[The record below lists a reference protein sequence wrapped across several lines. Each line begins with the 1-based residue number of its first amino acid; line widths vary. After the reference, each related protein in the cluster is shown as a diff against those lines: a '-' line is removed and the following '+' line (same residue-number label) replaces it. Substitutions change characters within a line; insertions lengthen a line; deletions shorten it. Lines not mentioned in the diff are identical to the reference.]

1 MRIKVDHFKGQAPV
15 FALSKQSHNTF
26 VLSNTVK
33 PPHAKGK
40 HAPQFWG
47 IPFPSTPFSLYIQDL
62 ADTKWIRFSKSF
74 PGEAC
79 SKRELP
85 RFPFLSFSWFPMVLG
100 SAVPFETVD
109 RIIVETDSFEAICT
123 INGVMKG
130 EGMPGIVLHILDMMQ
145 RGWLVTFQYV
155 KRDENFVVDRLVKL
169 TFENDLS
176 LRLYVE
182 APS

>member
-1 MRIKVDHFKGQAPV
+1 MEVMTKIFEDHLDLLSDDVELWGV
-15 FALSKQSHNTF
+15 F
-26 VLSNTVK
+26 
-33 PPHAKGK
+33 
-40 HAPQFWG
+40 
-47 IPFPSTPFSLYIQDL
+47 
-62 ADTKWIRFSKSF
+62 
-74 PGEAC
+74 
-79 SKRELP
+79 
-85 RFPFLSFSWFPMVLG
+85 LG
-100 SAVPFETVD
+100 
-109 RIIVETDSFEAICT
+109 
-123 INGVMKG
+123 MQW